1 MKVTAIIPDNI
12 VKDVK
17 EFTGAK
23 NTTESLIQALNDWLY
38 QKRLQKLNET
48 LKKDPV
54 EFKKGFDA
62 ESVRQLNNRRDLS

>member
-62 ESVRQLNNRRDLS
+62 ESIRLLNNRRDFS

>member
-62 ESVRQLNNRRDLS
+62 ESIRLLNNRRDLT

>member
-1 MKVTAIIPDNI
+1 MTAIIPDNI

>member
-62 ESVRQLNNRRDLS
+62 ESIRLLNNRRDLS